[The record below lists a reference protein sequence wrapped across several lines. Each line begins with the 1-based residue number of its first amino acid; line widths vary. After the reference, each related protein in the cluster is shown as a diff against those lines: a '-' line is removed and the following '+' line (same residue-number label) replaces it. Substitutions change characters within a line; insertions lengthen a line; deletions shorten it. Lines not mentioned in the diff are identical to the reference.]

1 MMTLCPNKIETR
13 VNCRVLNGFGSGQK
27 SPEHLR
33 TFSATFGK
41 SSENRRESSDVAG
54 KFSEIPSMTRQISH
68 EFD

>member
-1 MMTLCPNKIETR
+1 MTLCPNKIETR
-13 VNCRVLNGFGSGQK
+13 VNCRLLNGFGSGQS

-54 KFSEIPSMTRQISH
+54 KFSEIPSITRQISH